1 MTAHTAAPADNP
13 LLDFSALPAFDRVS
27 PNHVQPAV
35 EYLVARCRDTV
46 AQLAQSPEAPTWDN
60 FVTPLDDATEQL
72 ARAWSVV
79 GHLNAVVNSPALREA
94 YNGALPLVT
103 QFWTELSQDE
113 RLFARYKALR
123 TSSQFDVLS
132 DAEKQSIENKLR
144 DFRLGGAE
152 LPDDRKA
159 RYAEVQEELST
170 LMSSFNDNLLDA
182 TNGYADFIE
191 NPDELAGLPEDTI
204 SAAREAARKDGREGW
219 KLTLHAP
226 CYLPVMQYAAYRP
239 LRERM
244 YRAYATRASDLG
256 ANSKWDNSSNI
267 RRILELRAETAA
279 LLGFGNYAEVSLATK
294 MASSPSEVI
303 GFLQDLGERSKPFA
317 QRDWQEL
324 IEYARS
330 ALNMADV
337 EAWDVAYV
345 SERLRQQRYAFS
357 DNEVKQY
364 FPEPQ
369 VLAGLFRVIETLY
382 GLKVQRAQ
390 APIWHADASFYDLR
404 NESGALVGQ
413 FYLDLYARDGKR
425 GGAWMDDAINRR
437 RKNGAVQHPVAFLTC
452 NFAAPVDTGGKKR
465 PALFTHDDVITLFHE
480 FGHGLHQLLTEV
492 DTLGVSGINGVEW
505 DAVELPS
512 QFMENFCWE
521 WEVLKHMTR
530 HVDTGATLSRELFDK
545 MIAAKNFQAGM
556 GFVRQLEFGLIDMRL
571 HAEFDP
577 AADVQQLINQVRE
590 AVAVVRYPPF
600 TRMAHSF
607 GHIFGG
613 GYAAGYY
620 SYKWA
625 EVLSADAYAAFE
637 ESGVLNPETGKRFR
651 REVLGR
657 GGSRPAMDS
666 FTAFRGRKP
675 DMEPLLRHNGMK
687 LEGGATM
694 PAEVVADKYQRSQPC
709 VCSR

>member
-1 MTAHTAAPADNP
+1 MEATQDVGTDNP
-13 LLDFSALPAFDRVS
+13 LLDFSGLPRFGGVAPR
-27 PNHVQPAV
+27 HVQPAV
-35 EYLVARCRDTV
+35 DHLVTLCRDTV
-46 AQLAQSPEAPTWDN
+46 ERLAEETLPPTWDG
-60 FVTPLDDATEQL
+60 FVVPLDDATEQL
-72 ARAWSVV
+72 ARAWSIV

-94 YNGALPLVT
+94 YNGALPVVT

-113 RLFARYKALR
+113 RLFAKYKALR
-123 TSSQFDVLS
+123 TSIEFDRLS
-132 DAEKQSIENKLR
+132 DAQKQSLENELR

-152 LPDDRKA
+152 LPDDRKK
-159 RYAEVQEELST
+159 RYALVQEELST

-182 TNGYADFIE
+182 TNAFSYFVIE
-191 NPDELAGLPEDTI
+191 PNELSGLPDDVLA
-204 SAAREAARKDGREGW
+204 AARDAAGKEGREGW

-226 CYLPVMQYAAYRP
+226 CYIPVMQYAAFRP
-239 LRERM
+239 LRERL
-244 YRAYATRASDLG
+244 YRAYVTRASDLG
-256 ANSKWDNSSNI
+256 ADAKWDNSANI
-267 RRILELRAETAA
+267 RRILECRAETAT
-279 LLGFGNYAEVSLATK
+279 LLGYRSYAEVSLATK
-294 MASSPSEVI
+294 MAGSPEEVI
-303 GFLQDLGERSKPFA
+303 HFLEDMAAKSRPFA
-317 QRDWQEL
+317 CKDWQEL
-324 IEYARS
+324 TDYARTE
-330 ALNMADV
+330 LNMAEV

-345 SERLRQQRYAFS
+345 SEKLRQQRYAFS

-382 GLKVQRAQ
+382 GLTISRAS
-390 APIWHADASFYDLR
+390 AETWHDDASFYALR
-404 NESGALVGQ
+404 DRSGALVGQ

-437 RKNGAVQHPVAFLTC
+437 RKDGAIQYPVAFLTC
-452 NFAAPVDTGGKKR
+452 NFAAPVDGK
-465 PALFTHDDVITLFHE
+465 PALFTHDEVITLFHE

-492 DTLGVSGINGVEW
+492 ETLGVSGINGVEW

-530 HVDTGATLSRELFDK
+530 HVDSGDPLPRSLFDK

-556 GFVRQLEFGLIDMRL
+556 GFVRQLEFGLFDMRL
-571 HAEFDP
+571 HAGFDP
-577 AADVQQLINQVRE
+577 ASDDLQQLAEEVRN
-590 AVAVVRYPPF
+590 AVAVIKYPPF
-600 TRMAHSF
+600 SRAAHSF
-607 GHIFGG
+607 GHVFGG

-651 REVLGR
+651 REILGR
-657 GGSRPAMDS
+657 GGSRPAMES

-687 LEGGATM
+687 LA
-694 PAEVVADKYQRSQPC
+694 A
-709 VCSR
+709 